1 MLWHF
6 LSVLRPAASI
16 ACVSC
21 IVTPTSISLD
31 CMSVCLSSVCLHVRC
46 SLFPFPAEPYTA
58 ALRAGK
64 RIAHHL
70 ILYFTVRVDS
80 TQALCLSVEECDAA
94 VWVPLSQLPMLLD
107 ADQHGHYNNPPP
119 PPPSCAAGCDE
130 SHGAAKATVGAVEA
144 VEAVEA
150 VASSEARAVALPSEY
165 PRAMCATR
173 HILPLVEQYVSD
185 ACYVES

>member
-1 MLWHF
+1 
-6 LSVLRPAASI
+6 
-16 ACVSC
+16 
-21 IVTPTSISLD
+21 
-31 CMSVCLSSVCLHVRC
+31 
-46 SLFPFPAEPYTA
+46 
-58 ALRAGK
+58 
-64 RIAHHL
+64 
-70 ILYFTVRVDS
+70 
-80 TQALCLSVEECDAA
+80 
-94 VWVPLSQLPMLLD
+94 MLLD

-130 SHGAAKATVGAVEA
+130 SHGAAKAAVGA